1 MESPPK
7 CRMDPLLMTLL
18 SCLLSGR
25 ILPLGAGG
33 GVCHGPSPADLD
45 KIFRTGHPDARRGP
59 LDAQ

>member
-25 ILPLGAGG
+25 ILPLGSGG
-33 GVCHGPSPADLD
+33 GVPRTIPADLD
-45 KIFRTGHPDARRGP
+45 KIFRTGNPDARRGP